1 MRSGRFMTL
10 DRSGNF
16 EIRVHGIVDEHWSD
30 YLGGAVIKRE
40 EPPSVSV
47 SVLRGQF
54 QDQAALMGIL
64 NTLYDLGF
72 PVLSFSSDPYV
83 TTAPAATIA
92 SSDPAAG
99 VG

>member
-1 MRSGRFMTL
+1 MTL

-72 PVLSFSSDPYV
+72 PLLSFERIEQRD
-83 TTAPAATIA
+83 APAPDIKATDA
-92 SSDPAAG
+92 YPPPPAN

>member
-1 MRSGRFMTL
+1 MAL
-10 DRSGNF
+10 DRSNYF
-16 EIRVHGIVDEHWSD
+16 EIRVQGILEEHWSD

-72 PVLSFSSDPYV
+72 PLLSFERIEQRD
-83 TTAPAATIA
+83 APAPDIKATDA
-92 SSDPAAG
+92 YPPPPAN